1 MDKILIS
8 STNYD
13 INDTTRPIANKGDL
27 DRGMVDD
34 TYENRTDAALA
45 CISSLY
51 RQLRKLENKVYF
63 LEQKVASQQTLKM

>member
-1 MDKILIS
+1 MDEIYIS

-13 INDTTRPIANKGDL
+13 INDTTRQIANKGDL
-27 DRGMVDD
+27 DRDMVDD

-45 CISSLY
+45 CIHSLY
-51 RQLRKLENKVYF
+51 KQLGELSNKVYF

>member
-27 DRGMVDD
+27 ERDMVQD

-45 CISSLY
+45 CIHSLY
-51 RQLRKLENKVYF
+51 KQLRELRDKVYF